1 MPFGLLDPSL
11 ALSSNRRIF
20 SLQRSRFRSIRVTKK
35 LLFQFSFFSFFLFST
50 CFRMRRGVVGSTK
63 RREGRR
69 EIRIYI
75 SIIWDDSENGSRA
88 SFFPYPL
95 RLRNFILFFL
105 SRERNGGKLDV
116 KIAIEGTCLYVD
128 VNGEFSW
135 ALGNFEIERS
145 ANDRLLGFRFTRLP
159 ARLQT
164 HGARFKCYSTPR
176 TVAGTWQTLR
186 YAATG
191 PSLP

>member
-1 MPFGLLDPSL
+1 
-11 ALSSNRRIF
+11 
-20 SLQRSRFRSIRVTKK
+20 
-35 LLFQFSFFSFFLFST
+35 
-50 CFRMRRGVVGSTK
+50 MRCGVVGSTK